1 MGAIF
6 DLEGSKLME
15 GTAQVFR
22 DCGRVVFMPG
32 VSIKMTL
39 DEDVYLVE
47 HGGRWRVTALKIETG
62 DDGSIRYVGRIAE

>member
-1 MGAIF
+1 MGAIL

-22 DCGRVVFMPG
+22 DCGRVVFMPALS
-32 VSIKMTL
+32 VKMTL
-39 DEDVYLVE
+39 NEDVYLVK
-47 HGGRWRVTALKIETG
+47 HGGRWRITALQMETG